1 MRTRAVTTDEDQRVT
16 FIELFFDLVF
26 VYAVTQLVAL
36 LHHEL
41 SWAGAGRAVL
51 VFWLVWW
58 AWTQFTW
65 ALNSADTTHP
75 GVELSVLVAT
85 AVAFLMAV
93 VLPDAYTGGGAWFAA
108 TYVTV
113 RVLGL
118 AVYGRV
124 AWDDPA
130 KRAAVRRFA
139 LFSVGG
145 LVAVAAGGVAPG
157 DARVWWWA
165 AAFGFD
171 LFAAGVAGSAEGW
184 DIRPDHFG
192 ERHGLFVI
200 IALGESL
207 IVAAAGLSGAERTA
221 HTVAVGVLAVAGT
234 CGLWWTYFG
243 RAKPAIDRAVAEHAD
258 PARTI
263 LARDVYSVLHFPV
276 VFGIVLYAVAIEEAV
291 AHPAA
296 PLSAGSGIAL
306 AGGITLF
313 LGGTAAALWRA
324 GHRALIPRLV
334 ILGTVLAGLW
344 ATHDA
349 GATWSLVIA
358 VSGVT
363 AVAAV
368 EQLAQVTRIR
378 GPRRHRRPWSSW

>member
-36 LHHEL
+36 LHHDL
-41 SWAGAGRAVL
+41 SWAGAGRAL
-51 VFWLVWW
+51 LLFWLVWW

-75 GVELSVLVAT
+75 GVELSVLVTT

-93 VLPDAYTGGGAWFAA
+93 VLPDAFTGGGAWFAL

-113 RVLGL
+113 RAVGL

-139 LFSVGG
+139 LLSVGG
-145 LVAVAAGGVAPG
+145 LVAVATGGVAGG
-157 DARVWWWA
+157 DAQVWWWA

-171 LFAAGVAGSAEGW
+171 LFAAGVAGTAEGW

-221 HTVAVGVLAVAGT
+221 HTVAVGVLAVTGT

-243 RAKPAIDRAVAEHAD
+243 QAKPAIDRAVAEHAD

-263 LARDVYSVLHFPV
+263 LVRDAYSVLHFPV
-276 VFGIVLYAVAIEEAV
+276 VFGIVLYAVAIEQAV
-291 AHPAA
+291 AHSDA
-296 PLSAGSGIAL
+296 PLSAGSGIVL
-306 AGGITLF
+306 AGGIILF

-324 GHRALIPRLV
+324 SHRALIPRLV
-334 ILGTVLAGLW
+334 ILGTVLVGLW

-349 GATWSLVIA
+349 AATWSLVIA
-358 VSGVT
+358 VCGVT

-368 EQLAQVTRIR
+368 EQLR
-378 GPRRHRRPWSSW
+378 G

>member
-1 MRTRAVTTDEDQRVT
+1 MRTQTVTTDEDQRVT

-41 SWAGAGRAVL
+41 SWAGAGQAVL

-75 GVELSVLVAT
+75 GIELSVLVAT
-85 AVAFLMAV
+85 AVAFLMALA
-93 VLPDAYTGGGAWFAA
+93 LPDAFGGGGAWFAL
-108 TYVTV
+108 TYVSV

-118 AVYGRV
+118 SVYGRV
-124 AWDDPA
+124 AWEDPA

-139 LFSVGG
+139 LLSVGG
-145 LVAVAAGGVAPG
+145 LVAVAAGGVAPA

-165 AAFGFD
+165 AAVGFD
-171 LFAAGVAGSAEGW
+171 LFAAFGAGSAEGW

-221 HTVAVGVLAVAGT
+221 HTVAVGILAVAST

-243 RAKPAIDRAVAEHAD
+243 GAKPAIDHAVAERSD

-276 VFGIVLYAVAIEEAV
+276 VFGIVLYAVALEAAV
-291 AHPAA
+291 AHPDA
-296 PLSAGSGIAL
+296 PLSVGSGIAL
-306 AGGITLF
+306 GGGIILY

-324 GHRALIPRLV
+324 GHRVLLPRTVIVSAVLV
-334 ILGTVLAGLW
+334 GLW
-344 ATHDA
+344 AARDA
-349 GATWSLVIA
+349 AATWSLVIA
-358 VSGVT
+358 VCGVA

-368 EQLAQVTRIR
+368 EQLAQLRKAR
-378 GPRRHRRPWSSW
+378 